1 MWGISPRGGRFASA
15 GAAVIRVPLEETA
28 LFRALD
34 RSRIERLRP
43 HTRVIPAVEGEYVY
57 FESEP
62 ADYLYAVRS
71 GGVRTLK
78 NQPNGRVI
86 ALEQL
91 APGDLFG
98 LAALAGGA
106 RYTESAQALG
116 EGEVWRTPRRA
127 IAALLQDDPTL
138 SRALLAIVASRL
150 QHAHDRLCSFAS
162 DSVTARMARALL
174 EADDGGRI
182 ETTRRILGESAGT
195 TVETAI
201 RVLRRFEQKGWLEGG
216 VGWVRVL
223 DRPALER
230 TAGGASEPAP

>member
-1 MWGISPRGGRFASA
+1 VP
-15 GAAVIRVPLEETA
+15 VIKVPLEETA

-34 RSRIERLRP
+34 RARIERLRP
-43 HTRVIPAVEGEYVY
+43 HVRLVPVVEGEYLY

-62 ADYLYAVRS
+62 AVYLYAVRS

-78 NQPNGRVI
+78 NHPGGRVI
-86 ALEQL
+86 TLEQL
-91 APGDLFG
+91 APGELFG
-98 LAALAGGA
+98 LAALAGAA
-106 RYTESAQALG
+106 RYTESAQSLG
-116 EGEVWRTPRRA
+116 SGEVWRVPRRA
-127 IAALLQDDPTL
+127 IAAMLEDDPGL
-138 SRALLAIVASRL
+138 ARALLAIVAGRL

-174 EADDGGRI
+174 ESDDGSRI

-201 RVLRRFEQKGWLEGG
+201 RVLRRFEQRGWLEGG

-223 DRPALER
+223 DRAALER
-230 TAGGASEPAP
+230 IAHGGESERAS